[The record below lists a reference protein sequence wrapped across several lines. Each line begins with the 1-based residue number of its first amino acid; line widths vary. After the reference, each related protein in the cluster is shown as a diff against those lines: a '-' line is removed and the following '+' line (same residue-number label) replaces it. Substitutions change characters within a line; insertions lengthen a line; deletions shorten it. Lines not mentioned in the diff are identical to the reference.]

1 MTYFFLTL
9 PFWHTVIDT
18 LLEVRVRKSDVSPEF
33 GRLSLFIMCVGQAW
47 RPGCTQENFFR
58 YSGLS
63 YGRRR
68 GPDGQTVVISFLK
81 VPSRHFLCTGKSNVS
96 V

>member
-1 MTYFFLTL
+1 MAYFFRTL

-47 RPGCTQENFFR
+47 RPGAHERT
-58 YSGLS
+58 SLG
-63 YGRRR
+63 
-68 GPDGQTVVISFLK
+68 TVA
-81 VPSRHFLCTGKSNVS
+81 SRMAGEEALMVKQL
-96 V
+96 